1 VNITVKPRDG
11 AVLTISR
18 TVPAVILS
26 MNVL

>member
-1 VNITVKPRDG
+1 VRPRDG

-18 TVPAVILS
+18 TVPAIISS

>member
-1 VNITVKPRDG
+1 VNIEVRPRDS

-18 TVPAVILS
+18 TVPVIISS